1 MKRGCARSRNEE
13 HCLATATLLDV
24 ATQAGVSPATVSRV
38 MNGDTPVR
46 AETRARVLHAIE
58 LLNYRPNLFAR
69 GLSGAK
75 SYTVG
80 LIYDNPNAYIIVAAL
95 QGALAACD
103 DLGFGLQPHP
113 FDSRAPKL
121 GDRLLDFA
129 SSHGLAGLVLTQP
142 VSERAG
148 ALATLGEHG
157 IPTVRIV
164 SSAEDPGG
172 ESPCVYIDDRDAAY
186 AITAHLVQL
195 GHRRI
200 GFLKGGKHHRASV
213 ERFNGY
219 RKALNDYGIALHK
232 DLVVEG
238 DYVFD
243 DGFRGARRLLGLRNR
258 CTAIF
263 GSNDEIAAGALAA
276 ARSDGL
282 QIPYDLSIAG
292 FEDSPFSRHSWPPL
306 TTARQRAE
314 IIIEHA
320 TRLLIAHIRHGVVK
334 NEGFTPELVVR
345 GSTAPPRPKA

>member
-1 MKRGCARSRNEE
+1 M
-13 HCLATATLLDV
+13 ATATLLDV

-38 MNGDTPVR
+38 VNGDTPVR

-58 LLNYRPNLFAR
+58 LLNYRPNLLAR

-75 SYTVG
+75 SCTVG
-80 LIYDNPNAYIIVAAL
+80 LVYDNPNAYIIVAAL

-103 DLGFGLQPHP
+103 ALGFGLQPHP
-113 FDSRAPKL
+113 FDSKATKL

-129 SSHGLAGLVLTQP
+129 SRQRLAGLVLTQP

-148 ALATLGEHG
+148 ALAVLGEHG

-172 ESPCVYIDDRDAAY
+172 KSPCVYIDDRDAAY
-186 AITAHLVQL
+186 AITAYLIQL

-200 GFLKGGKHHRASV
+200 GFLKGGKHHRASA

-219 RKALNDYGIALHK
+219 RKALGDYGLALHK
-232 DLVVEG
+232 ELVVDG

-243 DGFRGARRLLGLRNR
+243 DGFRGARRLLGLRNP

-292 FEDSPFSRHSWPPL
+292 FEDSPFSRHAWPPL

-314 IIIEHA
+314 LIIERA
-320 TRLLIAHIRHGVVK
+320 TRLLIAHIRDGTVK

-345 GSTAPPRPKA
+345 GSTAPPRPKP